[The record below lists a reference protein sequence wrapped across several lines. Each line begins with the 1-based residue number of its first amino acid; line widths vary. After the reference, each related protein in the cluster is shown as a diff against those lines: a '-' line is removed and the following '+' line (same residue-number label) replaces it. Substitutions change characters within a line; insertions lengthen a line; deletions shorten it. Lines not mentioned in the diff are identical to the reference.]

1 MTLTGAEL
9 NRRFS
14 SEGFDPS
21 MYDTFQQLLDEL
33 GIADPRSYMFMGYRF
48 EGDPKPI
55 NLVPLSSMKNIHKIV
70 VISSHMGG

>member
-14 SEGFDPS
+14 SEGFNPS

-33 GIADPRSYMFMGYRF
+33 GISDARGYMFMGYRF
-48 EGDPKPI
+48 PNDPKPI
-55 NLVPLSSMKNIHKIV
+55 NLVAQSSMKNIHKIV
-70 VISSHMGG
+70 VVSSHMGG